1 MLVMAKGD
9 DRGEGTLCMAKG
21 DGRGKR
27 SVPGAVPGGI

>member
-9 DRGEGTLCMAKG
+9 DRGEGTLCVAKG

-27 SVPGAVPGGI
+27 NVP